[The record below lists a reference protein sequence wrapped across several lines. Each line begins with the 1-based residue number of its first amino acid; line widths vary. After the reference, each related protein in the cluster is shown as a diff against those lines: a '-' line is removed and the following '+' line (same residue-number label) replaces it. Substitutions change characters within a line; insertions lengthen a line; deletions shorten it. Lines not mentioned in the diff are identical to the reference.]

1 MTDASIT
8 APDITIISSAEVTNW
23 STFSSKLA
31 GPFASICPI
40 AILIT
45 RALHANKA
53 RLALMR
59 NKALFRDILYAVIDN
74 ATPPMTIIGS
84 GEYPR
89 LPATKAA
96 KIIKIAI
103 VAV

>member
-1 MTDASIT
+1 
-8 APDITIISSAEVTNW
+8 
-23 STFSSKLA
+23 
-31 GPFASICPI
+31 
-40 AILIT
+40 
-45 RALHANKA
+45 
-53 RLALMR
+53 MR
-59 NKALFRDILYAVIDN
+59 NKALFRDILYALIDN

-89 LPATKAA
+89 LPVTRAA